1 MHLLDPED
9 IGGLENSSILQ
20 YLQVTHL
27 FRQSVVLDSFA
38 VYLAYPKLPYPT
50 FLIALRIHIFYFI
63 LIYLLYFSFVSYM
76 VLAFVDF
83 GNTQNGETTIELI
96 AMDLVYTAI
105 LLKN

>member
-1 MHLLDPED
+1 
-9 IGGLENSSILQ
+9 
-20 YLQVTHL
+20 
-27 FRQSVVLDSFA
+27 
-38 VYLAYPKLPYPT
+38 
-50 FLIALRIHIFYFI
+50 
-63 LIYLLYFSFVSYM
+63 M